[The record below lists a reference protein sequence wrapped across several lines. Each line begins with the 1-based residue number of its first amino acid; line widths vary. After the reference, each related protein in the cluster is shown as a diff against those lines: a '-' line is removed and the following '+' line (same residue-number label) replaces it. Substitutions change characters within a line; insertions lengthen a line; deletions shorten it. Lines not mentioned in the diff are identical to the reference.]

1 MDLSSPDYQKEREII
16 FDAIE
21 NGKVISSNHPSIF
34 PELQRI
40 LAESL
45 MSQKDILLCDMPELL
60 LRMKIGANN
69 SLKDM
74 QDMFN
79 AIMNSIAKK

>member
-1 MDLSSPDYQKEREII
+1 MST
-16 FDAIE
+16 
-21 NGKVISSNHPSIF
+21 NHPSIF
-34 PELQRI
+34 PELERI
-40 LAESL
+40 LVETV
-45 MSQKDILLCDMPELL
+45 MSQREAVLFDMPELL

-69 SLKDM
+69 SLKDL